1 MRMPLRVLIVTDSE
15 DDALLL
21 SLELKRGGFE
31 VNYRRVDTEK
41 DMINAL
47 KSEVW
52 DLVISDYMMPNFSG
66 LDALKVLKWQGF
78 DLPFI
83 LVSAKVGEERVVE
96 AIKAGASDYILKDK
110 LARLVPAVRREL
122 QEAKSRQEQGRV
134 EKALEDSE
142 EKYQLILAEEELSRA
157 FFALTEQAVIV
168 CDVNGIIIRASEVA
182 KTICGGN
189 LILKSFEDVFH
200 LWLGQGKIASEFSLA
215 RVLAGEVFR
224 GVEFTYLNL
233 GETRSLL
240 LNAGPLISKGA
251 GIIGCM
257 MTLTDI
263 SERKRA
269 EESLRR
275 SQENYRRLSKTAN
288 EGIWILNTENITT
301 YANPK
306 IAEML
311 GYTPEEMVG
320 MSFFHF
326 MNAEARIQA
335 EVNLARVRKGTSR
348 RYDVK
353 FVRKDSGDLWASL
366 STSPILDD
374 EGHYEGMLGLVT
386 DITAR
391 IRAEDASRDL
401 LEELRLANEAM
412 REQNE
417 KLEIQKREF
426 LMLTQALEMKQ
437 TFLETIL
444 RELPAGVVIVAA
456 PSGKLVMGNDQVEG
470 LFGPIT
476 AKNVNITDYD
486 RHQFF
491 HRDGRPYSS
500 EEWPLLRSLVA
511 GESVNN
517 EEMAFYNHDNKKI
530 LLVNSA
536 PIRNRDGA
544 IVAAVAVFSEIS
556 PASEHEEESAALI
569 E

>member
-1 MRMPLRVLIVTDSE
+1 MATPLKVLIVEDSQ
-15 DDALLL
+15 DYAVLM
-21 SLELKRGGFE
+21 SQELKDAGFE
-31 VNYRRVDTEK
+31 VDFRRVDTEME
-41 DMINAL
+41 MINAL
-47 KSEVW
+47 KSETW
-52 DLVISDYMMPNFSG
+52 DLVISEYGMPGFSG
-66 LDALKVLKWQGF
+66 LDALKVLKWHGV

-83 LVSAKVGEERVVE
+83 LVSGKVGEETVVD
-96 AIKAGASDYILKDK
+96 AMKAGAGDYILKDN

-122 QEAKSRQEQGRV
+122 QEAKSRQEQSLV

-157 FFALTEQAVIV
+157 FFAQTEQAVIV

-189 LILKSFEDVFH
+189 PILKSFEDTFPLCLDGGEVA
-200 LWLGQGKIASEFSLA
+200 GGFSLA

-224 GVEFTYLNL
+224 GVEFTYPKP

-240 LNAGPLISKGA
+240 LNAGPLIRKGA

-257 MTLTDI
+257 VTLTDI

-288 EGIWILNTENITT
+288 EGIWILNAENNTT

-326 MNAEARIQA
+326 MKAEARIQA
-335 EVNLARVRKGTSR
+335 EVNLARVRKGMSR
-348 RYDVK
+348 QYDVK
-353 FVRKDSGDLWASL
+353 FVRKDHNDLWASL

-374 EGHYEGMLGLVT
+374 EGHYDGMLGLVT

-391 IRAEDASRDL
+391 IRAEEVSREL
-401 LEELRLANEAM
+401 LEELRLANEEM
-412 REQNE
+412 KEQNE

-426 LMLTQALEMKQ
+426 LRLMQALEMKQ
-437 TFLETIL
+437 TFLETLL
-444 RELPAGVVIVAA
+444 RQLPAGVVIVAA
-456 PSGKLVMGNDQVEG
+456 PSGKLVMGNDQVES

-476 AKNVNITDYD
+476 ARDVNIADYD

-491 HRDGRPYSS
+491 HRDGKPYSS

-511 GESVNN
+511 GELVNN
-517 EEMAFYNHDNKKI
+517 EEMLFYNHDNKKI
-530 LLVNSA
+530 LAVNSA

-556 PASEHEEESAALI
+556 PASEPGEETAAPI

>member
-1 MRMPLRVLIVTDSE
+1 MSTPLKVLIVEDSE
-15 DDALLL
+15 DYAVLM

-31 VNYRRVDTEK
+31 VDFRRVDTEMG
-41 DMINAL
+41 MINAL
-47 KSEVW
+47 KSETW
-52 DLVISDYMMPNFSG
+52 DLVISEYVMPGFSG

-83 LVSAKVGEERVVE
+83 LISGKVGEETAVE
-96 AIKAGASDYILKDK
+96 AMKAGASDYILKDK

-122 QEAKSRQEQGRV
+122 QEAKSRREQSRV
-134 EKALEDSE
+134 EEALEDSE

-157 FFALTEQAVIV
+157 FFAQTEQAVII

-189 LILKSFEDVFH
+189 PILKSFEDTFPLCLDGGEVA
-200 LWLGQGKIASEFSLA
+200 GGFSLA

-224 GVEFTYLNL
+224 GVEFTYPKP

-257 MTLTDI
+257 VTLTDI

-288 EGIWILNTENITT
+288 EGIWILDAENNTT

-326 MNAEARIQA
+326 MKAEARIQA
-335 EVNLARVRKGTSR
+335 EVNLARVRKGMSR
-348 RYDVK
+348 QYDVK
-353 FVRKDSGDLWASL
+353 FVRKDHNDLWARL

-374 EGHYEGMLGLVT
+374 EGHYDGMLGLVT

-391 IRAEDASRDL
+391 IRAEEVSREL
-401 LEELRLANEAM
+401 LEELRLANEEM
-412 REQNE
+412 KEQNE

-426 LMLTQALEMKQ
+426 LRLMQALEMKQ
-437 TFLETIL
+437 TFLETVL
-444 RELPAGVVIVAA
+444 RQLPAGVVIVAA
-456 PSGKLVMGNDQVEG
+456 PSGKLVMGNDQVES
-470 LFGPIT
+470 LFGPI
-476 AKNVNITDYD
+476 AASDVNIADYD

-491 HRDGRPYSS
+491 HRDGKPYSS

-517 EEMAFYNHDNKKI
+517 EEMLFYNHDNKK
-530 LLVNSA
+530 LLAVNSA

-556 PASEHEEESAALI
+556 PALEPGEETAAPI